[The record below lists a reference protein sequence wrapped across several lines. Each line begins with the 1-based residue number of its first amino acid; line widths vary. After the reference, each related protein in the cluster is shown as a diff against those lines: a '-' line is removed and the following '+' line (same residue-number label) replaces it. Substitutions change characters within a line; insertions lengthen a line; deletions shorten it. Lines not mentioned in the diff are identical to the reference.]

1 MLGHERKGRNEP
13 GHGNAEFKAALYAL
27 VHRGVVGLLTWI
39 FRRQISEAAARYLT
53 IGAALAAW
61 IAALVTLAVANRNDI
76 ALLRDAAIYAV
87 FGIPLFALVAWVLRT
102 QRDALAVEH
111 GRDSEAYREKIEAGY
126 QDGARTAMQ
135 DDWVLDPPWRRADTK
150 RRPRFGNKSR

>member
-1 MLGHERKGRNEP
+1 MRGPERHGQNER
-13 GHGNAEFKAALYAL
+13 GQGNAEFKAALYAL
-27 VHRGVVGLLTWI
+27 AHRGIVGLLNWV
-39 FRRQISEAAARYLT
+39 FRREISEAAARYLT

-61 IAALVTLAVANRNDI
+61 IAALVLLAVANRNDI
-76 ALLRDAAIYAV
+76 ALLRDVAIYAV
-87 FGIPLFALVAWVLRT
+87 LGIPLLALVARVLRM

-111 GRDSEAYREKIEAGY
+111 GRDSKAYREKIEAGH

-150 RRPRFGNKSR
+150 RRPRFGSKSR